1 MKLLLARRSKPFI
14 MKNISHLKKIR
25 FHLLVIL
32 VLFLNISCLSS
43 RALFQETTKD
53 WFIKGDANWNF
64 SNNELIG
71 KIKNGAGFVM
81 TQDKYKNFILELEF
95 KPDSTINSGIFI
107 RCTNNEINPTDC
119 YEVNIWD
126 LHPNQDYRTGAIV
139 TKSIPLALVQTIDKW
154 NTYKIKN
161 EKDHILVW
169 VNGIL
174 TADIRDKVLTEGYIG
189 LQASGTGEIRFRNVK
204 IKTLKMD

>member
-1 MKLLLARRSKPFI
+1 
-14 MKNISHLKKIR
+14 MKNTNYLKTIR
-25 FHLLVIL
+25 FHLVAIL
-32 VLFLNISCLSS
+32 VLVLNISCLNSKV
-43 RALFQETTKD
+43 LFQENSKD

-71 KIKNGAGFVM
+71 KIKNGAGFIM
-81 TQDKYKNFILELEF
+81 TQQTYKDFILELEF

-107 RCTNNEINPTDC
+107 RCKNSNINPTDC

-139 TKSIPLALVQTIDKW
+139 MKSIPLALVQTIDTW

-161 EKDHILVW
+161 ETDHIQVW

-174 TADIRDKVLTEGYIG
+174 TADIRDTVLTEGYIG
-189 LQASGTGEIRFRNVK
+189 LQATGTGKIRFRNVK
-204 IKTLKMD
+204 IKTLKID

>member
-1 MKLLLARRSKPFI
+1 
-14 MKNISHLKKIR
+14 
-25 FHLLVIL
+25 
-32 VLFLNISCLSS
+32 
-43 RALFQETTKD
+43 
-53 WFIKGDANWNF
+53 
-64 SNNELIG
+64 
-71 KIKNGAGFVM
+71 M
-81 TQDKYKNFILELEF
+81 TVFCN
-95 KPDSTINSGIFI
+95 
-107 RCTNNEINPTDC
+107 
-119 YEVNIWD
+119 
-126 LHPNQDYRTGAIV
+126 YRTGAIV

-174 TADIRDKVLTEGYIG
+174 TTDIRDKVLTEGYIG

>member
-1 MKLLLARRSKPFI
+1 
-14 MKNISHLKKIR
+14 MKNTNYLKKIR
-25 FHLLVIL
+25 FHLSVIL
-32 VLFLNISCLSS
+32 VLFLNISCLNST
-43 RALFQETTKD
+43 ALFQENIKD

-71 KIKNGAGFVM
+71 KIKNGAGFIM
-81 TQDKYKNFILELEF
+81 SQQKYKDFILELEF

-107 RCTNNEINPTDC
+107 RCKNNDINPTDC

-139 TKSIPLALVQTIDKW
+139 MKSIPLTMVQTIDKW

>member
-1 MKLLLARRSKPFI
+1 
-14 MKNISHLKKIR
+14 MKNTNYLKTIR
-25 FHLLVIL
+25 FHLVAIL
-32 VLFLNISCLSS
+32 VLILNISCLNSKV
-43 RALFQETTKD
+43 LFQENSKD

-64 SNNELIG
+64 SNKELIG
-71 KIKNGAGFVM
+71 KIKNGAGFMM
-81 TQDKYKNFILELEF
+81 TQQKYKDFILELEF

-107 RCTNNEINPTDC
+107 RCKNSNINPTDC

-139 TKSIPLALVQTIDKW
+139 MKSIPLAMVQTIDKW

-161 EKDHILVW
+161 ETDHIQVW

-174 TADIRDKVLTEGYIG
+174 TADMRDTVLTEGYIG
-189 LQASGTGEIRFRNVK
+189 LQATGTGEIRFRNVK
-204 IKTLKMD
+204 IKTLKID

>member
-1 MKLLLARRSKPFI
+1 
-14 MKNISHLKKIR
+14 MKNTNYLKTIR
-25 FHLLVIL
+25 FHLVAIL
-32 VLFLNISCLSS
+32 VLVSNISCLNSKV
-43 RALFQETTKD
+43 LFQENSKD

-71 KIKNGAGFVM
+71 KIKNGAGFIM
-81 TQDKYKNFILELEF
+81 TQQTYKDFILELEF

-107 RCTNNEINPTDC
+107 RCKNNNINPTDC

-139 TKSIPLALVQTIDKW
+139 MKSIPLAMVQTIDKW

-161 EKDHILVW
+161 ETDHIQVW

-174 TADIRDKVLTEGYIG
+174 TANIRDTVLTEGYIG
-189 LQASGTGEIRFRNVK
+189 LQATGTGEIRFRNVK
-204 IKTLKMD
+204 IKTLKID

>member
-1 MKLLLARRSKPFI
+1 
-14 MKNISHLKKIR
+14 MKNINYLKKIR

-32 VLFLNISCLSS
+32 VLLLNISCLNSQ
-43 RALFQETTKD
+43 ALFQENIKD

-81 TQDKYKNFILELEF
+81 TQQKYKDFILELEF

-107 RCTNNEINPTDC
+107 RCKNNDISPTDC

-139 TKSIPLALVQTIDKW
+139 MKSIPLAMVQTIDKW

-161 EKDHILVW
+161 EKDHIQVW

-189 LQASGTGEIRFRNVK
+189 LQATGTGEIRFRNVK

>member
-1 MKLLLARRSKPFI
+1 
-14 MKNISHLKKIR
+14 MKNTNYLKKIR
-25 FHLLVIL
+25 FHLSVIL
-32 VLFLNISCLSS
+32 VLFLNISCLNSK
-43 RALFQETTKD
+43 ALFQENIKD
-53 WFIKGDANWNF
+53 WFIKGNANWNF

-71 KIKNGAGFVM
+71 KIKNGAGFIM
-81 TQDKYKNFILELEF
+81 SQQKYKDFILELEF

-107 RCTNNEINPTDC
+107 RCKNNDIDPTDC

-139 TKSIPLALVQTIDKW
+139 MKSIPLTMVQTIDKW

-161 EKDHILVW
+161 KKDHILVW

>member
-1 MKLLLARRSKPFI
+1 
-14 MKNISHLKKIR
+14 MKNTNYLKTIR
-25 FHLLVIL
+25 FHLVAIL
-32 VLFLNISCLSS
+32 VLVSNISCLNSKV
-43 RALFQETTKD
+43 LFQENSKD

-71 KIKNGAGFVM
+71 KIKNGAGFIM
-81 TQDKYKNFILELEF
+81 TQQTYKDFILELEF

-107 RCTNNEINPTDC
+107 RCKNNNINPTDC

-126 LHPNQDYRTGAIV
+126 LHPNQEYRTGAIV
-139 TKSIPLALVQTIDKW
+139 MKSIPLAMVQTIDKW

-161 EKDHILVW
+161 ETDHIQVW

-174 TADIRDKVLTEGYIG
+174 TADIRDTVLTEGYIG
-189 LQASGTGEIRFRNVK
+189 LQATGTGEIRFRNVK
-204 IKTLKMD
+204 IKTLKID

>member
-1 MKLLLARRSKPFI
+1 
-14 MKNISHLKKIR
+14 MKNTNYLKTIR
-25 FHLLVIL
+25 FHLVAIL
-32 VLFLNISCLSS
+32 VLILNISCLNSKV
-43 RALFQETTKD
+43 LFQENSKD

-71 KIKNGAGFVM
+71 KIKNGAGFIM
-81 TQDKYKNFILELEF
+81 TQQTYKDFILELEF

-107 RCTNNEINPTDC
+107 RCKNNNINPTDC

-126 LHPNQDYRTGAIV
+126 LHPNQEYRTGAIV
-139 TKSIPLALVQTIDKW
+139 MKSIPLAMVQTIDKW

-161 EKDHILVW
+161 ETDHIQVW

-174 TADIRDKVLTEGYIG
+174 TANIRDTVLTEGYIG
-189 LQASGTGEIRFRNVK
+189 LQATGTGEIRFRNVK
-204 IKTLKMD
+204 IKTLKID

>member
-1 MKLLLARRSKPFI
+1 
-14 MKNISHLKKIR
+14 MKNTNYLKTIR
-25 FHLLVIL
+25 FHLVAIL
-32 VLFLNISCLSS
+32 VLVSNISCLNSKV
-43 RALFQETTKD
+43 LFQENSKD

-71 KIKNGAGFVM
+71 KIKNGAGFIM
-81 TQDKYKNFILELEF
+81 TQQTYKDFILELEF

-107 RCTNNEINPTDC
+107 RCKNNNINPTDC

-126 LHPNQDYRTGAIV
+126 LHPNQEYRTGAIV
-139 TKSIPLALVQTIDKW
+139 MKSIPLAMVQTIDKW

-161 EKDHILVW
+161 ETDHIQVW

-174 TADIRDKVLTEGYIG
+174 TANIRDTVLTEGYIG
-189 LQASGTGEIRFRNVK
+189 LQATGTGEIRFRNVK
-204 IKTLKMD
+204 IKTLKID

>member
-1 MKLLLARRSKPFI
+1 
-14 MKNISHLKKIR
+14 MKNTNYLKTIR
-25 FHLLVIL
+25 FHLVAIL
-32 VLFLNISCLSS
+32 VLVLNISCLNSKV
-43 RALFQETTKD
+43 LFQENSKD

-71 KIKNGAGFVM
+71 KIKNGAGFIM
-81 TQDKYKNFILELEF
+81 TQQTYKDFILELEF

-107 RCTNNEINPTDC
+107 RCKNSNINPTDC

-139 TKSIPLALVQTIDKW
+139 MKSIPLAMVQTIDTW

-161 EKDHILVW
+161 ETDHIQVW

-174 TADIRDKVLTEGYIG
+174 TADIRDTVLTEGYIG
-189 LQASGTGEIRFRNVK
+189 LQATGTGEIRFRNVK
-204 IKTLKMD
+204 IKTLKID

>member
-1 MKLLLARRSKPFI
+1 
-14 MKNISHLKKIR
+14 MKNTNYLKTIR
-25 FHLLVIL
+25 FHLVAIL
-32 VLFLNISCLSS
+32 VLVSNISCLNSKV
-43 RALFQETTKD
+43 LFQENSKD

-71 KIKNGAGFVM
+71 KIKNGAGFIM
-81 TQDKYKNFILELEF
+81 TQQTYKDFILELEF

-107 RCTNNEINPTDC
+107 RCKNNNINPTDC

-139 TKSIPLALVQTIDKW
+139 MKSIPLAMVQTIDKW

-161 EKDHILVW
+161 ETDHIQVW

-174 TADIRDKVLTEGYIG
+174 TADIRDTVLTEGYIG
-189 LQASGTGEIRFRNVK
+189 LQATGTGEIRFRNVK
-204 IKTLKMD
+204 IKTLKID

>member
-1 MKLLLARRSKPFI
+1 
-14 MKNISHLKKIR
+14 MKNTNYLKTIR
-25 FHLLVIL
+25 FHLVAIL
-32 VLFLNISCLSS
+32 VLVLNISCLNSKV
-43 RALFQETTKD
+43 LFQENSKD

-71 KIKNGAGFVM
+71 KIKNGAGFIM
-81 TQDKYKNFILELEF
+81 TQQTYKDFILELEF

-107 RCTNNEINPTDC
+107 RCKNSNINPTDC

-139 TKSIPLALVQTIDKW
+139 MKSIPLALVQTIDTW

-161 EKDHILVW
+161 ETDHIQVW

-174 TADIRDKVLTEGYIG
+174 TADIRDTVLTEGYIG
-189 LQASGTGEIRFRNVK
+189 LQATGTGEIRFRNVK
-204 IKTLKMD
+204 IKTLKID

>member
-1 MKLLLARRSKPFI
+1 
-14 MKNISHLKKIR
+14 MKNTNYLKTIR
-25 FHLLVIL
+25 FHLVAIL
-32 VLFLNISCLSS
+32 VLVLNISCLNSKV
-43 RALFQETTKD
+43 LFQENSKD

-71 KIKNGAGFVM
+71 KIKNGAGFIM
-81 TQDKYKNFILELEF
+81 TQQTYKDFILELEF

-107 RCTNNEINPTDC
+107 RCKNNNINPTDC

-126 LHPNQDYRTGAIV
+126 LHPNQEYRTGAIV
-139 TKSIPLALVQTIDKW
+139 MKSIPLAMVQTIDKW

-161 EKDHILVW
+161 ETDHIQVW

-174 TADIRDKVLTEGYIG
+174 TADIRDTVLTEGYIG
-189 LQASGTGEIRFRNVK
+189 LQATGTGEIRFRNVK
-204 IKTLKMD
+204 IKTLKID

>member
-1 MKLLLARRSKPFI
+1 
-14 MKNISHLKKIR
+14 MKNINYLKKIK

-32 VLFLNISCLSS
+32 VLLLNISCLNSQS
-43 RALFQETTKD
+43 LFQENIKD

-64 SNNELIG
+64 SNKELIG

-81 TQDKYKNFILELEF
+81 TEQKYKDFILELEF

-107 RCTNNEINPTDC
+107 RCKNNDISPTDC

-139 TKSIPLALVQTIDKW
+139 MKSIPLAMVQTIEKW

-161 EKDHILVW
+161 EKDHIQVW

-189 LQASGTGEIRFRNVK
+189 LQATGTGEIRFRNVK